1 MQQLIITNDM
11 INRDANSLKR
21 YFNELKKIDLLT
33 AEKEVLL
40 AQKAKQGDAQSLQT
54 LIESNLRLV
63 ISVAKHYQNRGVS
76 ITDLINEVIW
86 V

>member
-1 MQQLIITNDM
+1 M